1 MTIKT
6 VIGEIQKIEKSNF
19 TTSSGHDLVKNRIH
33 VKDENNKTVV
43 VVKNTKPETDFD
55 LPPGTGVTILFTT
68 RQLGKGF
75 INEIVKSPEALQ
87 IEGQTPVKPILMQ
100 VEKTTNWPTAS
111 TNPTK
116 ITTTNSNFDKSGQG
130 QRQGML
136 FNNAVQVAIQ
146 QATSRGDQVVIKDI
160 EQALLLL
167 TELSNRQETNTLGH
181 SNESKQS
188 DVQATKSVSPKAK
201 VDTKKAQTEEDTS
214 PAWEED
220 SEDDVTF

>member
-1 MTIKT
+1 MTVKT
-6 VIGEIQKIEKSNF
+6 VTGEIQKIERSNF
-19 TTSSGHDLVKNRIH
+19 TTSSGHDLVKNKIH
-33 VKDENNKTVV
+33 VKSDDGRTTVID
-43 VVKNTKPETDFD
+43 KNTKPETVFNID
-55 LPPGTGVTILFTT
+55 PGTGVTILFTT

-75 INEIVKSPEALQ
+75 VNEIVKSPEALQ
-87 IEGQTPVKPILMQ
+87 IEGQTPVKPVMTQ

-111 TNPTK
+111 VNMTKPTS
-116 ITTTNSNFDKSGQG
+116 NNFDKSGQG

-146 QATSRGDQVVIKDI
+146 QATSRSDQVTVKDI

-188 DVQATKSVSPKAK
+188 VMQTTKSVSPKAK